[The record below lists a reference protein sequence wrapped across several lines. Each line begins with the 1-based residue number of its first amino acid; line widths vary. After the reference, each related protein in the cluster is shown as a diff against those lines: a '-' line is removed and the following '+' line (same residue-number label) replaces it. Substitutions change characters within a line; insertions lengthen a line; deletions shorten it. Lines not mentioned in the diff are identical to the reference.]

1 MRFLSFALPLAFT
14 LVLSAAEAPPEV
26 DQALRTRMDE
36 FYKLQIDHQFRKAER
51 LIAEES
57 KEFYYEAKK
66 PDIRSYSVDSI
77 QYSDDLKS
85 AVVRIRG
92 KVQIVFPGA
101 PPMVIESVSP
111 ANWKLEDGLWCWYFD
126 SKSVMDSPMGKAVP
140 TSSSSAPADPMTIFQ
155 HTNEAAMKGVVHSDK
170 ETIQFDPAN
179 LKAEVITLS
188 NVLPGP
194 VMLSAPKSAAFQ
206 ISIAKPTLGPTE
218 STQVTIT
225 PLADLK
231 ERPDMLNFTVEPVG
245 QTVSVKIVWVE

>member
-1 MRFLSFALPLAFT
+1 MRFLSLTLPLTFAF
-14 LVLSAAEAPPEV
+14 VLCAAEAPSEV
-26 DQALRTRMDE
+26 DQALRGRIDE

-85 AVVRIRG
+85 AVARIRG
-92 KVQIVFPGA
+92 KVQIIFPGA

-111 ANWKLEDGLWCWYFD
+111 SNWKLEDGLWCWYFD
-126 SKSVMDSPMGKAVP
+126 SSSLMDTPMGKAAA
-140 TSSSSAPADPMTIFQ
+140 TAPGSPPPDPAALFQNTTI
-155 HTNEAAMKGVVHSDK
+155 AAMKGVVHSDR
-170 ETIQFDPAN
+170 EQIQFDPAHM
-179 LKAEVITLS
+179 KAEVITLS

-194 VMLSAPKSAAFQ
+194 VMLSAPKSAAFD
-206 ISIAKPTLGPTE
+206 ISIAKPTLGATE

-225 PLADLK
+225 PVQNAT
-231 ERPDMLNFTVEPVG
+231 ERPDVLNFTVEPVG
-245 QTVSVKIVWVE
+245 QTVAIKIVWVE